1 MKRASTNCNVRN
13 EEEIKMDIRYST
25 GKEPFKRMNTEELRE
40 EFLITGIFNADD
52 VSAVYSHVDR
62 IVTMGAMPVSKRI
75 SIDKNID
82 TWKNFGVKYLLERRE
97 MGTINIGGPGSVF
110 ADGRKFEMNHFDG
123 LYLPMGTKTV
133 EFESD
138 NPNEPAKF
146 YICTTPAHTPKP
158 AVHIPYEKAI
168 HKHLG
173 EQKTSNERT
182 INQYIHPDVLDTCQ
196 LSMGLTH
203 LEEGSVWNT
212 MPVHTHER
220 RMEVY
225 FYFDIP
231 QDNVV
236 FHFMGEPDQ
245 TRHIVMH
252 NEEAV
257 INPSWSI
264 HSGCGTSNYTFIWAM
279 CGENRAY
286 DDQDWIKTPDLK

>member
-1 MKRASTNCNVRN
+1 
-13 EEEIKMDIRYST
+13 MDIRYST
-25 GKEPFKRMNTEELRE
+25 GKEPFKRMTTEEIRQ
-40 EFLITGIFNADD
+40 EFLITDMFRADD
-52 VSAVYSHVDR
+52 ISAVYSHVDR
-62 IVTMGAMPVSKRI
+62 IVTMGAMPVKQAVSL
-75 SIDKNID
+75 DKNID
-82 TWKNFGVKYLLERRE
+82 PWKNFGVTYVLERRE
-97 MGTINIGGPGSVF
+97 LGTINIGGPGCVC
-110 ADGRKFEMNHFDG
+110 ADGKEYRMNHWDG
-123 LYLPMGTKTV
+123 LYLPMGTKDV
-133 EFESD
+133 KFASD
-138 NPNEPAKF
+138 DPENPARF
-146 YICTTPAHTPKP
+146 FICTTPAHTPKP
-158 AVHIPYEKAI
+158 ATHIPYEKAI

-173 EQKTSNERT
+173 SQATSNERT
-182 INQYIHPDVLDTCQ
+182 INQYLHPDVLDTCQ

-212 MPVHTHER
+212 MPMHTHER

-252 NEEAV
+252 NYEAV
-257 INPSWSI
+257 INPSWSV

-286 DDQDWIKTPDLK
+286 DDQDWIKTEDID

>member
-1 MKRASTNCNVRN
+1 
-13 EEEIKMDIRYST
+13 MDIRYST
-25 GKEPFKRMNTEELRE
+25 GKEPFKRMNTQELRD
-40 EFLITGIFNADD
+40 EFLITNIFQQDN

-62 IVTMGAMPVSKRI
+62 IVTMGAMPVSKMVNLE
-75 SIDKNID
+75 KNID
-82 TWKNFGVKYLLERRE
+82 PWKNFGVNFLLERRE
-97 MGTINIGGPGSVF
+97 LGTINIGGPGKIY
-110 ADGRKFEMNHFDG
+110 ADGVEYKMDHFDG
-123 LYLPMGTKTV
+123 LYLSMGTKKV
-133 EFESD
+133 EFESLEAI
-138 NPNEPAKF
+138 NPAKF
-146 YICTTPAHTPKP
+146 YIVTTPAHTPKP
-158 AVHIPYEKAI
+158 SKHIPYEIAI

-173 EQKTSNERT
+173 AQATSNERT

-225 FYFDIP
+225 FYFDVP
-231 QDNVV
+231 KDNVV
-236 FHFMGEPDQ
+236 FHFMGEPNE

-286 DDQDWIKTPDLK
+286 DDQDWIKTEDLR

>member
-1 MKRASTNCNVRN
+1 
-13 EEEIKMDIRYST
+13 MDIRYST
-25 GKEPFKRMNTEELRE
+25 GKEPFKRMTTEEIRQ
-40 EFLITGIFNADD
+40 EFLITDMFKADD
-52 VSAVYSHVDR
+52 ISAVYSHVDR
-62 IVTMGAMPVSKRI
+62 IVTMGAMPVKQAVSL
-75 SIDKNID
+75 DKNID
-82 TWKNFGVKYLLERRE
+82 PWKNFGVTYVLERRE
-97 MGTINIGGPGSVF
+97 LGTINIGGPGCVC
-110 ADGRKFEMNHFDG
+110 ADGREYRMNHWDG
-123 LYLPMGTKTV
+123 LYLPMGTKDV
-133 EFESD
+133 KFASD
-138 NPNEPAKF
+138 DPENPARF
-146 YICTTPAHTPKP
+146 FICTTPAHTPKP
-158 AVHIPYEKAI
+158 ATHIPYEKAI

-173 EQKTSNERT
+173 SQATSNERT
-182 INQYIHPDVLDTCQ
+182 INQYLHPDVLDTCQ

-212 MPVHTHER
+212 MPMHTHER

-252 NEEAV
+252 NYEAV
-257 INPSWSI
+257 INPSWSV

-286 DDQDWIKTPDLK
+286 DDQDWIKTEELD